1 MRTIG
6 VLAIQ
11 GDFAKHSEMVRS
23 IGHESREVRTPAQM
37 DKVDALIIPGGE
49 STTLLKLFAL
59 SDMAERIKSFAKDHP
74 VMGTCAGLIVL
85 SNHADWLPSPPLD
98 LIDIDVERNFY
109 GRQKESFIA
118 PVNLNFSGRKM
129 QFDGIFI
136 RAPRIK
142 NYGQKVTVLGQH
154 QNDVVMARQDNILV
168 CTFHPEL
175 TSDTA
180 IHEYFID
187 MID

>member
-11 GDFAKHSEMVRS
+11 GDFAKHSEVVRKL
-23 IGHESREVRTPAQM
+23 GHVSREVRTPAQL
-37 DKVDALIIPGGE
+37 DDINALIIPGGE

-59 SDMAERIKSFAKDHP
+59 SGMADRIKEFAKDHP

-85 SNHADWLPSPPLD
+85 ANHADWLPSDPLD

-109 GRQKESFIA
+109 GRQKESFSA
-118 PVNLNFSGRKM
+118 PVKINLSGKEI
-129 QFDGIFI
+129 QFDGVFI

-142 NYGQKVTVLGQH
+142 RFGTDVSVIGYH
-154 QNDVVMARQDNILV
+154 NDDAVMVRQGHILA
-168 CTFHPEL
+168 CSFHPEL
-175 TSDTA
+175 TDDPA
-180 IHEYFID
+180 IHQYFIN
-187 MID
+187 MIK